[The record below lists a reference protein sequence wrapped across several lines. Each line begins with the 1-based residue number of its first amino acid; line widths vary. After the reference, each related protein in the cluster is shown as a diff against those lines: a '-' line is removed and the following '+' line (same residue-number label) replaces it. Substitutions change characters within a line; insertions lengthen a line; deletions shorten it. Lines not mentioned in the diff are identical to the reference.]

1 MRYFFKWMKDTV
13 GHGTAGCLFF
23 MKTKFIKRKGQE
35 IVEKKKII
43 LSPEDIKE
51 EEETLLEST
60 EEEMEETDMEQEVS
74 VVYGEGTGDSIRM
87 YLNEIN
93 RIPLLTPL
101 QEQELARKVSEGDK
115 EAKKQMEEANL
126 RLVVSIAKKY
136 VGHGLQLM
144 DLIQEGNIG
153 LMRAVEKFD
162 YKKGYRF
169 STYASWW
176 IKQSMIR
183 AIADQSR
190 TIRVPVHMSENIT
203 KVRRTAKELMTELGR
218 EATPLEIAQKLGDK
232 SEEEIREILAYS
244 RTPVSLETPVG
255 EEEDSSLENFIE
267 DSNAKQPETAAISKI
282 VGEEIEEL
290 LTILPKREQEVIRM
304 RFGMDGEHIYTLEEV
319 GQKMNLTRERIR
331 QIESKALRRLRQ
343 KMREK
348 GQNQYFD

>member
-1 MRYFFKWMKDTV
+1 M
-13 GHGTAGCLFF
+13 
-23 MKTKFIKRKGQE
+23 E
-35 IVEKKKII
+35 EKKKKKI
-43 LSPEDIKE
+43 LSPNDIKKE
-51 EEETLLEST
+51 EEHLLEST
-60 EEEMEETDMEQEVS
+60 EDEEMEGNEMDEMDGS
-74 VVYGEGTGDSIRM
+74 ASKIYGEGTGDSIRM

-93 RIPLLTPL
+93 RIPLLSPEE
-101 QEQELARKVSEGDK
+101 EQELAKRVAEGDQ
-115 EAKKQMEEANL
+115 EAKKKMEEANL

-136 VGHGLQLM
+136 VGHGLQMM

-162 YKKGYRF
+162 YQKGYRF

-218 EATPLEIAQKLGDK
+218 EATPEEIAAKLGDK
-232 SEEEIREILAYS
+232 SEEEVREILAYS

-267 DSNAKQPETAAISKI
+267 DSNAQQPENAAILTI
-282 VGEEIEEL
+282 VGEEISEL
-290 LTILPKREQEVIRM
+290 LKILPEREQDVIRM
-304 RFGMDGEHIYTLEEV
+304 RFGMNGNRVYTLEEV
-319 GQKMNLTRERIR
+319 GQKMHLTRERIR

-343 KMREK
+343 RMKEK
-348 GQNQYFD
+348 GQNQYFE